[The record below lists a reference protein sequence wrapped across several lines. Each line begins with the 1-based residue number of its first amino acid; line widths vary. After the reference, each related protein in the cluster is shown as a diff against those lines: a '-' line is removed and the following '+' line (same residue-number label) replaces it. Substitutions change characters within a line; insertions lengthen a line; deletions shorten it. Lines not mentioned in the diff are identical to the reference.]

1 MTGLSDA
8 DYTSRQAAYDLKKQR
23 AKDLITKVGRSRR
36 YELSTPN
43 MRAITA
49 LLVLREHVI
58 RPLLV
63 GVQSPPHASRPTT
76 WTATDRH
83 YDQLQRDM
91 QPLFHELGIA
101 A

>member
-1 MTGLSDA
+1 LQGG
-8 DYTSRQAAYDLKKQR
+8 AAQLAGHVERLLER
-23 AKDLITKVGRSRR
+23 A
-36 YELSTPN
+36 ELSTPN

-58 RPLLV
+58 RPLLA
-63 GVQSPPHASRPTT
+63 GVQSPPSASKPTT
-76 WTATDRH
+76 WTAADRH